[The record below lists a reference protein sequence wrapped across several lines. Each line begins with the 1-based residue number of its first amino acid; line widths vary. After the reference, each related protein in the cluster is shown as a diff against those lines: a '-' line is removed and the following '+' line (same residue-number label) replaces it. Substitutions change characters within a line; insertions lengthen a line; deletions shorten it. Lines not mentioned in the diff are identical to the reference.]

1 MPKIDDI
8 SFAKLVSGG
17 KVYRS
22 TCLVYKDKIDGRW
35 WRKNGSAFSPE
46 DFDEAIASKPE
57 TIILGVGF
65 MNKVSVLPET
75 LERFEKEGIA
85 VEVIDCQPA
94 MERFNSMIDSGKHV
108 IGAFHLM

>member
-1 MPKIDDI
+1 MPIIDDI

-46 DFDEAIASKPE
+46 DFDEAISSKPE
-57 TIILGVGF
+57 IVVLGVGF
-65 MNKVSVLPET
+65 MNKVDILPET
-75 LERFEKEGIA
+75 LERFKKDGIS
-85 VEVIDCQPA
+85 VKVMDSKPA
-94 MERFNSMIDSGKHV
+94 MEEFNSIVLSGKNV